1 MDESGYRELEE
12 KRDTVGLTKEEAD
25 ELGRM
30 MAEREGKP
38 YGNADMRENPEA
50 GEIEDDKPYSEPELE
65 EARRHRDVNV
75 SDEDASRRR

>member
-1 MDESGYRELEE
+1 MDESRYRQLEE

-30 MAEREGKP
+30 IAEREGKP
-38 YGNADMRENPEA
+38 YSNAEMRENPEA
-50 GEIEDDKPYSEPELE
+50 AEIEDDKPYSEVELE

-75 SDEDASRRR
+75 SDDEASRRR